1 MLGKSGRNVLSEIIQ
16 CIVSNIFS
24 PFIRKNP
31 LTVFIN
37 GNFVY
42 FENIC
47 SIYSQNKKIL
57 LNKSDVFLQ
66 FLDKYISN
74 VEFDLSFL
82 ENMDIELLIKK
93 FEQLCS
99 NSYIS
104 FMTNDIRKKVIES
117 FKKIINGMVYIHVSF
132 SGIMLN
138 YTSFS
143 SNVRI
148 VRAPPVHYCFDK
160 INQ

>member
-1 MLGKSGRNVLSEIIQ
+1 MLGKSVRNILSEIIQ

-37 GNFVY
+37 GHFVY
-42 FENIC
+42 LENIC
-47 SIYSQNKKIL
+47 SIYNHNKKIL
-57 LNKSDVFLQ
+57 SNKSDVFFQ
-66 FLDKYISN
+66 FLDRYISN
-74 VEFDLSFL
+74 MEFDLSFL
-82 ENMDIELLIKK
+82 EKMDIELLIKK
-93 FEQLCS
+93 FEQLCA
-99 NSYIS
+99 NSYIN

-117 FKKIINGMVYIHVSF
+117 FKKFINGMIYIHMSF
-132 SGIMLN
+132 SSIMLN

-148 VRAPPVHYCFDK
+148 VRAPPVYCSF
-160 INQ
+160 I

>member
-24 PFIRKNP
+24 PFIRKNL

-57 LNKSDVFLQ
+57 LNKSDTFFQ

-82 ENMDIELLIKK
+82 ENMDVELLIKK

-117 FKKIINGMVYIHVSF
+117 FKKIINGMIYIHVSF

-148 VRAPPVHYCFDK
+148 VRAPPVHYCFD
-160 INQ
+160 

>member
-1 MLGKSGRNVLSEIIQ
+1 VQRNQCSDFNTITEAAAVKVDVTIPEIMVTKNRGRMILNLLFSSSFVFF
-16 CIVSNIFS
+16 SNAVV
-24 PFIRKNP
+24 R
-31 LTVFIN
+31 LT
-37 GNFVY
+37 
-42 FENIC
+42 
-47 SIYSQNKKIL
+47 
-57 LNKSDVFLQ
+57 

-99 NSYIS
+99 NGYIS

-148 VRAPPVHYCFDK
+148 VRAPPVHYCF
-160 INQ
+160 N

>member
-66 FLDKYISN
+66 FL
-74 VEFDLSFL
+74 

-99 NSYIS
+99 NGYIS

-148 VRAPPVHYCFDK
+148 VRAPPVHYCF
-160 INQ
+160 N

>member
-1 MLGKSGRNVLSEIIQ
+1 MLHLQSEQ
-16 CIVSNIFS
+16 
-24 PFIRKNP
+24 
-31 LTVFIN
+31 
-37 GNFVY
+37 
-42 FENIC
+42 
-47 SIYSQNKKIL
+47 
-57 LNKSDVFLQ
+57 KSDVFLQ

-99 NSYIS
+99 NGYIS

-148 VRAPPVHYCFDK
+148 VRAPPVHYCF
-160 INQ
+160 N

>member
-1 MLGKSGRNVLSEIIQ
+1 
-16 CIVSNIFS
+16 
-24 PFIRKNP
+24 
-31 LTVFIN
+31 
-37 GNFVY
+37 
-42 FENIC
+42 
-47 SIYSQNKKIL
+47 
-57 LNKSDVFLQ
+57 
-66 FLDKYISN
+66 

-82 ENMDIELLIKK
+82 ENMDLELLIKK

-117 FKKIINGMVYIHVSF
+117 FKKIINSMVYIHVSF

-148 VRAPPVHYCFDK
+148 VRAPPVHYCFD
-160 INQ
+160 

>member
-57 LNKSDVFLQ
+57 LNKSDVFL
-66 FLDKYISN
+66 
-74 VEFDLSFL
+74 SFL
-82 ENMDIELLIKK
+82 INIFLMWNLICP
-93 FEQLCS
+93 FL
-99 NSYIS
+99 
-104 FMTNDIRKKVIES
+104 
-117 FKKIINGMVYIHVSF
+117 KIWT
-132 SGIMLN
+132 LN
-138 YTSFS
+138 F
-143 SNVRI
+143 
-148 VRAPPVHYCFDK
+148 
-160 INQ
+160 

>member
-1 MLGKSGRNVLSEIIQ
+1 
-16 CIVSNIFS
+16 
-24 PFIRKNP
+24 
-31 LTVFIN
+31 
-37 GNFVY
+37 VY

-99 NSYIS
+99 NSYIN

-117 FKKIINGMVYIHVSF
+117 FKKIINGMIYIHVSF

-148 VRAPPVHYCFDK
+148 VRAPPVHYCF
-160 INQ
+160 N